1 MDGSK
6 NNQHSSVMIN
16 KSSFIAYKHG
26 SITQEYT
33 FGKNL
38 GSGSFGTV
46 RVGVHKLTGQTRAVK
61 ILKKSEQD
69 EEQLFLEVDILAKL
83 SHPNIMQI
91 HEFYDDSTNFYIVSE
106 FCPGGELFDTIS
118 EKGIFTE
125 KEAAH
130 IMKQILS
137 AVQFSHQNNIVHR
150 DLKPEN
156 ILLDDEN
163 NVKIADFGLSNVM
176 RDGIFLYSSCGSPN
190 YAAPELIN
198 GKFYNGASIDI
209 WSCGVILY
217 ALLTGTL
224 PFDEEHIPKLYQKI
238 RECKY
243 TLPPILTDQAK
254 DLIFR
259 MLQGDPMNRITIS
272 EIKQHKWFNNNLS
285 LYQVID
291 NNRFVYGKFF
301 EVDDSI
307 LQLMKSLDIN
317 FEGLDDEKIKS
328 SIITRERKEFC
339 TIYEFLESNKN
350 KKLAAERKLSLSN
363 ENNFFKRLNTSKQT
377 DSVLKKLKD
386 KFHKKT
392 IDMEETPL
400 KNDEMWRIGI
410 ICKKDCYYITTEIL
424 KCLERNGYEW
434 KIISSSYKIKCRR
447 KKMEQKEN
455 SNRFSNL
462 CILIQIFSVRK
473 FNLNFKKLY
482 LYYI

>member
-137 AVQFSHQNNIVHR
+137 AVCYSHQNNIVHR

-156 ILLDDEN
+156 ILLDDKSDDPV
-163 NVKIADFGLSNVM
+163 VKLIDWGGARYFSKNKKMTKINGTPYY
-176 RDGIFLYSSCGSPN
+176 I
-190 YAAPELIN
+190 APEVLREVYDE
-198 GKFYNGASIDI
+198 KCDI

-217 ALLTGTL
+217 ILLCGYP
-224 PFDEEHIPKLYQKI
+224 PFNGDSDVDIMKAVKKGEYDFPPEEWDSISKEAIELVKNMLKYDPKS
-238 RECKY
+238 RMSAFECLSHPWFKKHEDSVHDIKLSQ
-243 TLPPILTDQAK
+243 TAIKNMKSFKTNRKLEQA
-254 DLIFR
+254 
-259 MLQGDPMNRITIS
+259 TIS
-272 EIKQHKWFNNNLS
+272 YIVNQLISKEDRSKLLKQFRDWDTDGDGVLSRDEIFQGYKELYGEVVATEEVVS
-285 LYQVID
+285 L
-291 NNRFVYGKFF
+291 
-301 EVDDSI
+301 E
-307 LQLMKSLDIN
+307 
-317 FEGLDDEKIKS
+317 
-328 SIITRERKEFC
+328 
-339 TIYEFLESNKN
+339 
-350 KKLAAERKLSLSN
+350 
-363 ENNFFKRLNTSKQT
+363 
-377 DSVLKKLKD
+377 
-386 KFHKKT
+386 
-392 IDMEETPL
+392 
-400 KNDEMWRIGI
+400 RIGG
-410 ICKKDCYYITTEIL
+410 D
-424 KCLERNGYEW
+424 
-434 KIISSSYKIKCRR
+434 
-447 KKMEQKEN
+447 
-455 SNRFSNL
+455 
-462 CILIQIFSVRK
+462 
-473 FNLNFKKLY
+473 
-482 LYYI
+482 